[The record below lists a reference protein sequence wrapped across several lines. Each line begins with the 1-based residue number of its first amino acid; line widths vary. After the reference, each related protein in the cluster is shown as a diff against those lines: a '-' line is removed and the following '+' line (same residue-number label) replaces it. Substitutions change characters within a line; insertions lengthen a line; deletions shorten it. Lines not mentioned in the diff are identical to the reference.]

1 MEERNLTC
9 IGCPLGC
16 ALKVT
21 IDGDNVTVTGNT
33 CKRGADY
40 GANEVTH
47 PTRIVTSTVCVK
59 NGTIPMVSVKTAQDI
74 PKEKIMD
81 VMDCI
86 NRITVEAPVHI
97 GDVLLSDAAATGVT
111 IPESEMIM
119 KPANGAKAKMTKLV
133 VMCNPDR
140 LDALQATLSSMGVNG
155 VTVTHVMGY
164 GSQKG
169 NESYYRGVRTEGT
182 KLLKKVKVEAVVA
195 KIPPQKIIDAVK
207 KVLYTGKIGDG
218 KIFVY
223 DVEDVV
229 KIRTG
234 ETGYDALQD
243 V

>member
-1 MEERNLTC
+1 MFIIKKTIGLRVSAEEEVLGLDATEHNL
-9 IGCPLGC
+9 PS
-16 ALKVT
+16 AY
-21 IDGDNVTVTGNT
+21 
-33 CKRGADY
+33 ADFM
-40 GANEVTH
+40 
-47 PTRIVTSTVCVK
+47 PSTVS
-59 NGTIPMVSVKTAQDI
+59 MASDA
-74 PKEKIMD
+74 
-81 VMDCI
+81 
-86 NRITVEAPVHI
+86 A
-97 GDVLLSDAAATGVT
+97 DAAATGVT
-111 IPESEMIM
+111 IPESELIM

-140 LDALQATLSSMGVNG
+140 LDALQTTLSSMGVNG

-169 NESYYRGVRTEGT
+169 NESYYRGVKTEGT

-243 V
+243 I

>member
-47 PTRIVTSTVCVK
+47 PTRI
-59 NGTIPMVSVKTAQDI
+59 PMVSVKTAQDI

-97 GDVLLSDAAATGVT
+97 GDVLLSDAAATGVD
-111 IPESEMIM
+111 I
-119 KPANGAKAKMTKLV
+119 GATK
-133 VMCNPDR
+133 N
-140 LDALQATLSSMGVNG
+140 
-155 VTVTHVMGY
+155 
-164 GSQKG
+164 
-169 NESYYRGVRTEGT
+169 
-182 KLLKKVKVEAVVA
+182 VEA
-195 KIPPQKIIDAVK
+195 
-207 KVLYTGKIGDG
+207 
-218 KIFVY
+218 
-223 DVEDVV
+223 
-229 KIRTG
+229 
-234 ETGYDALQD
+234 
-243 V
+243 